1 MLPSIPGNV
10 TKNFWECP
18 QTSQGIST
26 NILGNVLK
34 CSAECRQKSRGMSS
48 KIPENVA
55 RHSREYHQTFRGMSP
70 SILGMSSNIPQ
81 NISGDVAKHFR
92 KFPQTFREMP
102 SIIRCFLISPGLQ
115 HHYSVQSGILSNL
128 CFHTEYQ
135 TSIDQTT
142 LFTLG
147 SSLEILQ
154 SHVIATS
161 LSMVTKN

>member
-18 QTSQGIST
+18 QTSQRIST

-34 CSAECRQKSRGMSS
+34 CSAECRQKSRGMPS

-55 RHSREYHQTFRGMSP
+55 RHSREYHQTFCGMSP

-102 SIIRCFLISPGLQ
+102 SIIRCFLISLGLQ
-115 HHYSVQSGILSNL
+115 NHYSVQSGILSNL

-147 SSLEILQ
+147 SSLEILK
-154 SHVIATS
+154 
-161 LSMVTKN
+161 VTL

>member
-1 MLPSIPGNV
+1 MLPSIPVNV

-18 QTSQGIST
+18 QTSQRIST

-34 CSAECRQKSRGMSS
+34 CSAECRQKSRGMPS

-55 RHSREYHQTFRGMSP
+55 RHSREYHQTFCGMSP

-102 SIIRCFLISPGLQ
+102 SIIRCFLISLGLQ
-115 HHYSVQSGILSNL
+115 NHYSVQSGILSNL

-135 TSIDQTT
+135 TPIIKQHYSP
-142 LFTLG
+142 
-147 SSLEILQ
+147 
-154 SHVIATS
+154 
-161 LSMVTKN
+161 